1 MKKIAPEELKKWLS
15 EDKPFILIDVRES
28 HERDAYHIGGIH
40 IPVGDIMARRD
51 EIPQNEDVVVYCEK
65 GIRSSIVIQRL
76 NGLGY
81 ENLYNLAGGM
91 SAWKKL

>member
-1 MKKIAPEELKKWLS
+1 MKKIAPEELKKWMN
-15 EDKPFILIDVRES
+15 EEKPFVLIDVREGW
-28 HERDAYHIGGIH
+28 ERDAYNIGGIH
-40 IPVGDIMARRD
+40 MPVGEIMERRG

-81 ENLYNLAGGM
+81 ENLYNLSGGM
-91 SAWKKL
+91 SAWKKA